1 MKTYNIAQ
9 LRTMPLDQLTGD
21 EFIVATWKDDG
32 IKVIETITTQHT
44 APMTQSDFLTHCTA
58 CGGDWGAMLLT
69 GIKALYP
76 DVYDAIPDDMGH
88 FAFRCI
94 CETLELLQIRGD
106 E

>member
-1 MKTYNIAQ
+1 MSIQELSNLSARDFVGECWGADILA
-9 LRTMPLDQLTGD
+9 
-21 EFIVATWKDDG
+21 
-32 IKVIETITTQHT
+32 VIDRQDTT
-44 APMTQSDFLTHCTA
+44 PMTHNEFLSHCTA

-76 DVYDAIPDDMGH
+76 DVYDAIPDNMGH

-94 CETLELLQIRGD
+94 CETLELLQIKGD

>member
-1 MKTYNIAQ
+1 MKKYDIAQ
-9 LRTMPLDQLTGD
+9 LRKMPIGELEGD
-21 EFIVATWKDDG
+21 EVIAALWKEDG
-32 IKVIETITTQHT
+32 IKVLEAITAQNIT
-44 APMTQSDFLTHCTA
+44 PMTMPEFLNNCIA

-76 DVYDAIPDDMGH
+76 DVYEVIPDDMGH

-94 CETLELLQIRGD
+94 CETLELLQIKG